1 MRYLEKIQRL
11 FVKYIWVILL
21 LLSFVYFYKQN
32 MYFNS
37 VLELRLWLANFGS
50 LAPVAYILLYTLRP
64 VLFIP
69 ALFLNLASAVLFGPL
84 WGIVYILLGGLGSAS
99 LCYYLARHTN
109 FEFVNKIADKWWG
122 FVDKYSPQSD
132 FKKMLCLRIVP
143 IFPYDPISFLAGLS
157 KIPYK
162 TYALA
167 TLLGMIPGAVAY
179 NFLTDSFL
187 SPNTS
192 KTTAVLIFIV
202 AFICPYI
209 YWQQKIKIRN

>member
-1 MRYLEKIQRL
+1 MRYLKKIQRL

-109 FEFVNKIADKWWG
+109 FEFVNKIADKWWA

>member
-1 MRYLEKIQRL
+1 MRYLKKIQRL

-69 ALFLNLASAVLFGPL
+69 ALVLNLASAVLFGPL

>member
-1 MRYLEKIQRL
+1 MRYLKKIQRL

>member
-1 MRYLEKIQRL
+1 MGYLKRIQASL
-11 FVKYIWVILL
+11 LKYIWVILL
-21 LLSFVYFYKQN
+21 LLSLGYFYKQN

-37 VLELRLWLANFGS
+37 MLELRLWLANFGS
-50 LAPVAYILLYTLRP
+50 LAPLAYILLYTLRP
-64 VLFIP
+64 VLLIP
-69 ALFLNLASAVLFGPL
+69 ALLLNLVAAVLFGPI
-84 WGIVYILLGGLGSAS
+84 WGIIYILMGGLGSAS
-99 LCYYLARHTN
+99 LCYYLAKHTN
-109 FEFVNKIADKWWG
+109 FEFVNRVAKKWWG
-122 FVDKYSPQSD
+122 FVDRYSPKSD

-157 KIPYK
+157 NIPYK

-167 TLLGMIPGAVAY
+167 TLIGMLPGAIAY

-192 KTTAVLIFIV
+192 KSLAIITCLV
-202 AFICPYI
+202 AFVLPYI